1 MLNNSDKTIDEI
13 LTSIYQLEE
22 FMKQILIRC
31 NDLSQKNHFF

>member
-22 FMKQILIRC
+22 F
-31 NDLSQKNHFF
+31 NETDSHSV